1 MTGLKVA
8 KKSTLKREVHFQGIG
23 IHTGKK
29 VDLRL
34 KPSTSGE
41 VVFRRANLDNVEV
54 SLNPRKIEAR
64 NSTCLV
70 GQGFKVQTIEHLLAV
85 LHMFGIDSLVIET
98 NEEEIP
104 IMDGSASPFVKAIS
118 KAGVRPLPRKK
129 KFIKILKAFVVR
141 EKDAFFSVHP
151 DPEFRIS
158 YSIEYDH
165 PLIRRQELSLALNLK
180 SFATEVAPARTF
192 GFLKDAPSL
201 RSQGLAMG
209 GSLENTV
216 VLDDKGIISGPLR
229 YPDEFVRHKILDL
242 VGDLALLGSPLVGH
256 FKAEKAGHRLHLK
269 AVRFLLDN
277 PQFWAYEDSLVKID
291 VLS

>member
-1 MTGLKVA
+1 MEELKAA
-8 KKSTLKREVHFQGIG
+8 KKNTLKREVHFQGIG

-29 VDLRL
+29 VDLWL
-34 KPSTSGE
+34 KPSTCGQ
-41 VVFRRANLDNVEV
+41 VVFRRANFDNLEV
-54 SLNPRKIEAR
+54 SLDPRKVEVR

-85 LHMFGIDSLVIET
+85 LHMFGIDSLVVET
-98 NEEEIP
+98 SEEEIP
-104 IMDGSASPFVKAIS
+104 IMDGSASPFLKAVS
-118 KAGVRPLPRKK
+118 EAGVKPLLEKK
-129 KFIKILKAFVVR
+129 KLIRILKDFIIR

-151 DPEFRIS
+151 DKEFRIS

-165 PLIRRQELSLALNLK
+165 PLIRRQELSLALNRK
-180 SFATEVAPARTF
+180 SFARDVAPARTF
-192 GFLKDAPSL
+192 GFLKDVSSL
-201 RSQGLAMG
+201 KSQGLAMG

-216 VLDDKGIISGPLR
+216 VLDDKVVINGPLR

-277 PQFWAYEDSLVKID
+277 PRFWADED
-291 VLS
+291 